1 MKECDVYGGAC
12 ACFAGS
18 ALGAMVASASGSAC
32 LAAGHPFQAAGRQI
46 SIWTNTYKRVPDLR
60 PVVSAVG
67 ATGFS
72 KPRPAS
78 EIGSLGED

>member
-1 MKECDVYGGAC
+1 MLCWLRSGRHAVASEL
-12 ACFAGS
+12 GS
-18 ALGAMVASASGSAC
+18 AFSKI
-32 LAAGHPFQAAGRQI
+32 AGHPFQAAGRQT
-46 SIWTNTYKRVPDLR
+46 SIWTDTYKRVPDPR
-60 PVVSAVG
+60 PVVFAVG